1 MDRLT
6 YDFPFNGGH
15 CWQIHGTDNLECRE
29 VCERQGE
36 NGCIECPIAKAFD
49 RLAAYENTGL
59 EPEEIEPLC
68 DMDRRAKM
76 AEMLRIEEYFG
87 VSIYRLREL
96 VEAYREDR
104 YIVLKEP
111 RQAGVHRISELAQ
124 ADREGRIKILTG
136 FECPACG
143 EKTLFARVDKA
154 FYYCHSCNTRFTK
167 EEAEKALKEREKN
180 E

>member
-1 MDRLT
+1 MKRLT
-6 YDFPFNGGH
+6 IRTNEASISF
-15 CWQIHGTDNLECRE
+15 ECESVGDIVR
-29 VCERQGE
+29 
-36 NGCIECPIAKAFD
+36 
-49 RLAAYENTGL
+49 RLAS
-59 EPEEIEPLC
+59 IEDILG
-68 DMDRRAKM
+68 DDYDLGM
-76 AEMLRIEEYFG
+76 
-87 VSIYRLREL
+87 LREL

-111 RQAGVHRISELAQ
+111 RQAGVHRLSELAQ

-167 EEAEKALKEREKN
+167 EEAEKALKEMEKN